1 MITQPNAQHDVAEP
15 LHPDDPCLSRD
26 IISWCHRVAD
36 EPLPPSAVPGA
47 TLRQR
52 RVLASLGGLAAAL
65 TEAATLDTN
74 TWDRWP
80 HAVASWAK
88 SAPRPP
94 LALVERART
103 AIEARGQT
111 DVLAHLYERIVAGP
125 NRRHLGTFFTP
136 PPVFDYMI
144 RRTKQVLS
152 DRPDVVIDPGAG
164 VGAFTEGALHHWP
177 ESQIHAVDVNIVTL
191 GLLAARCAVLNS
203 PNQPNFVHGD
213 YLEWV
218 TSIKSDPLKSRLII
232 GNPPYTRHQLL
243 DRKTKEAAHAAS
255 GPLCPNGQAGLSTH
269 FLAATLRA
277 LGPRDSICFL
287 LPTNW
292 LETRYA
298 REVRKHLWELR
309 NRTVQIH
316 AFPHEAVIFPSA
328 QVSAMIVIVGPEAN
342 KTQCMS
348 YYSVTHG
355 MNQKF
360 RVTRLAN
367 TQRKANCPPSFTV
380 RALSGTLKKTG
391 ENRTPQSALSSIA
404 VVRRGVATGDNE
416 FFLRRDSEVADLP
429 KEAYV
434 PALPTLR
441 KVPEQDLTPAAHQV
455 LGASGI
461 RRWLLRLDNL
471 PAEDEA
477 VRALINE
484 GEARGTPERYLC
496 RVRTPWYA
504 VERMSIPDVLIAPMT
519 KSRFRV
525 VQNLAGATPTN
536 SIYGMRLIRRTD
548 AVESARELVAWLRSD
563 DGQQALLSIA
573 RRHSDGL
580 FKLEP
585 RALANLHVPIQ

>member
-15 LHPDDPCLSRD
+15 LHPDDPGLSRD
-26 IISWCHRVAD
+26 IVSWCHRVAG

-52 RVLASLGGLAAAL
+52 RALASLGGLAAAL
-65 TEAATLDTN
+65 AEAATLDTN

-80 HAVASWAK
+80 NAVASWAK
-88 SAPRPP
+88 CAPRPP
-94 LALVERART
+94 LVLVERART

-111 DVLAHLYERIVAGP
+111 DILAHLYERIVAGP

-136 PPVFDYMI
+136 PPVLDYMI
-144 RRTKQVLS
+144 SRTKQLLS
-152 DRPDVVIDPGAG
+152 AGPDIVIDPGAG

-177 ESQIHAVDVNIVTL
+177 DSQIHAVDVNIVTL

-203 PNQPNFVHGD
+203 PNQPIFVHGD

-218 TSIKSDPLKSRLII
+218 TRIESDSLKSRLII

-287 LPTNW
+287 LPANW

-298 REVRKHLWELR
+298 REVRKYLWELR

-328 QVSAMIVIVGPEAN
+328 QVSAMIVIVGPETDR
-342 KTQCMS
+342 TQSMS
-348 YYSVTHG
+348 YYSVTQG
-355 MNQKF
+355 MDFNFQA
-360 RVTRLAN
+360 TCLAN
-367 TQRKANCPPSFTV
+367 TQRKTLCPPSFTV
-380 RALSGTLKKTG
+380 QAFSGTSTKSEETG
-391 ENRTPQSALSSIA
+391 APQTVLSSIA

-416 FFLRRDSEVADLP
+416 FFLRRDSEVAGLP
-429 KEAYV
+429 EGAYV

-441 KVPEQDLTPAAHQV
+441 KVPEQDLTPTAHQI
-455 LGASGI
+455 LGASGV
-461 RRWLLRLDNL
+461 RRWLLRLDNVPL
-471 PAEDEA
+471 DNEA
-477 VRALINE
+477 VRALIGD
-484 GEARGTPERYLC
+484 GESRGTPGRYLC
-496 RVRTPWYA
+496 RVRNPWYA
-504 VERMSIPDVLIAPMT
+504 VERMPIPDILIAPMT

-536 SIYGMRLIRRTD
+536 SIYGIRLIRRTD

-563 DGQQALLSIA
+563 VGQQALISIA
-573 RRHSDGL
+573 RRHGDGL

-585 RALANLHVPIQ
+585 RALSNLNVPIQ